1 MVTTRLKLDLY
12 NGFLNYQILI
22 LCPQD
27 ARNQILGLNEL
38 EKKKKKSQSTLLF
51 HNSHLL
57 GIKTKV
63 LNTTL
68 CPKIIKMCLKRM
80 FSRHSKDPTVLA
92 TWRTQFTWI
101 HMSLLLNPNLLFTN
115 YLNKPFHQ

>member
-38 EKKKKKSQSTLLF
+38 EKKKKVTKHITL
-51 HNSHLL
+51 
-57 GIKTKV
+57 
-63 LNTTL
+63 
-68 CPKIIKMCLKRM
+68 P
-80 FSRHSKDPTVLA
+80 
-92 TWRTQFTWI
+92 Q
-101 HMSLLLNPNLLFTN
+101 
-115 YLNKPFHQ
+115 